1 MRPLI
6 VRLRNYV
13 GDVVLSLPALE
24 LLQLNGYTLHLVGK
38 PWAGDLL
45 AAYGWRVFP
54 RAGPLPQRVRQL
66 RELRQDLSLL
76 DPGFSARENMLVFPN
91 AFSGALEAWLAGLR
105 AVGHATEGRSWL
117 LARAESPFW
126 GHALQ
131 HFWVL
136 SCRFLR
142 LDLPVPTQIGL
153 RVSQADQER
162 ADAALRRHGIRE
174 GFVVVCPFAGG
185 VFENQSKV
193 WPHFASLVQQLTAT
207 NRDVV
212 CCPGPAD
219 VGAGGLIGA
228 RLIPDVGLGVYS
240 GILRRASI
248 VVAND
253 TGPGHLAAAVG
264 VPVVSVLGPTVPEQ
278 WAPWGPT
285 VKIARN
291 WPRWPTVSEVMYA
304 AGLA

>member
-24 LLQLNGYTLHLVGK
+24 LLQLAGYTLHLVGK
-38 PWAGDLL
+38 PWAGELL
-45 AAYGWRVFP
+45 AAYGWSVYP
-54 RAGPLPQRVRQL
+54 RPGPLPYRIRQL
-66 RELRQDLSLL
+66 RALRRNLSSL
-76 DPGFSARENMLVFPN
+76 DPGFSTRENMLVFPN
-91 AFSGALEAWLAGLR
+91 AFSGALEARLAGLR

-117 LARAESPFW
+117 LARAEPPLW

-131 HFWVL
+131 HFWAL

-142 LDLPVPTQIGL
+142 LDLPVPEQIGL
-153 RVSQADQER
+153 RVSMADQQL
-162 ADAALRRHGIRE
+162 ADAWLRRHGVRQ

-185 VFENQSKV
+185 VFENQPKV
-193 WPHFASLVQQLTAT
+193 WPHFASFVQELTAT
-207 NRDVV
+207 DRDVV

-219 VGAGGLIGA
+219 VGAERLIGA
-228 RLIPDVGLGVYS
+228 TLIRDVDLGVYS
-240 GILRRASI
+240 GILRRAAI

-264 VPVVSVLGPTVPEQ
+264 VPTVSVLGPTVPEQ

-285 VKIARN
+285 VKIVRK
-291 WPRWPTVSEVMYA
+291 WPRWPTMDEVMCA
-304 AGLA
+304 AGLR